1 MKKRMFAII
10 MSIMMMVMIVPTV
23 FAADEKDVTL
33 IVTPDKKTAE
43 VGDIIT
49 FTVSMKVSANVSSV
63 NTIEFSLSEKAT
75 GLELVDRG
83 AAADGV
89 KETLG
94 YDNFA
99 WADASSLV
107 VNGYGSAPKT
117 LTGEVVL
124 GSFQCKVV
132 ESDAG
137 YFAKLDN
144 VEFTDADYEA
154 LDYAVEYVPVEVS
167 GNDSSAAPVDS
178 SEPDSSSVAPVD
190 SSEADSSSAASVES
204 SKTDSSA
211 AAVESSKTD
220 DSSKAATSS
229 TKASTTSS
237 KAAANNSTKN
247 PKTGSAAPV
256 AMAVIALVGAAA
268 IVAKKNKD

>member
-33 IVTPDKKTAE
+33 TVTPDKKTAE

-63 NTIEFSLSEKAT
+63 NTIEFSLSEKEP

-89 KETLG
+89 KDTLG
-94 YDNFA
+94 YENFA

-107 VNGYGSAPKT
+107 VNGYGSAPKA

-132 ESDAG
+132 ESGAG
-137 YFAKLDN
+137 YFAKLDD

-154 LDYAVEYVPVEVS
+154 LDYAVVYVPVEVP
-167 GNDSSAAPVDS
+167 GDDSSAAPVDS
-178 SEPDSSSVAPVD
+178 SEPDSSVAPVD
-190 SSEADSSSAASVES
+190 SSEADSSSEASVES
-204 SKTDSSA
+204 SKTDSSVV
-211 AAVESSKTD
+211 AVESSETD

-247 PKTGSAAPV
+247 PNTGSAAPV

>member
-10 MSIMMMVMIVPTV
+10 MSIMMMIMIVPTV
-23 FAADEKDVTL
+23 FAAGEKDVTL
-33 IVTPDKKTAE
+33 TVTPDKKTAK

-49 FTVSMKVSANVSSV
+49 FTVSMKVSENVSV
-63 NTIEFSLSEKAT
+63 NTIQFSLSEKEP

-107 VNGYGSAPKT
+107 VNGYGSAPKA

-137 YFAKLDN
+137 YFAKLDD

-154 LDYAVEYVPVEVS
+154 LDYAVEYVPVEVP
-167 GNDSSAAPVDS
+167 GDDSSADPVDS
-178 SEPDSSSVAPVD
+178 SEPDSSAAPVD
-190 SSEADSSSAASVES
+190 SSEADSSSEASVES

-211 AAVESSKTD
+211 AAVESSETD

-247 PKTGSAAPV
+247 PNTGSAAPV